1 MAITIRSL
9 GAAGEVTGSK
19 HLVETGTARILVDCG
34 AFQGKR
40 AETDA
45 KNRALLGDIDPA
57 SIDALVLTHAH
68 YDHCGLVPLLVKRGF
83 AGNIYATS
91 ATRDLANLVMMD
103 SAHIQARDAD
113 YLSRQAAKKRE
124 KFDFKPL
131 YNDMDVVRAMGQFVT
146 MSYYRTLPIAEGVT
160 LEFLDAGHIL
170 GSSLVKL
177 VIDGKGK
184 PGSKGEYVLGFTGD
198 LGRRDKPIIRNPDPL
213 DGLDCLVLEST
224 YGNKL
229 HENTGDAVGR
239 LASIVEKTADSGGK
253 VIIPAFAVERTQELI
268 FHLHLLLDEGRIP
281 ELPIWVDSPMA
292 IDATGIF
299 KIHPECYD
307 KETNDAFTIHSEN
320 PFGFST
326 LHFSRSVEDSK
337 MLNVA
342 KEPMIVISADG
353 MCEFGRIQHHLI
365 HGLGNPANTL
375 LIVGYVAEG
384 TLGRKLRDGAGSL
397 QEVRIHGETIPVRA
411 KIEEIDAFSAHADW
425 RETLEWLHGMDR
437 SRLSRMLL
445 VHGEEDSLSAMRERL
460 REAFPVDVQIM
471 KMGNAVTLR
480 Q

>member
-45 KNRALLGDIDPA
+45 KNRALLGNVDPA
-57 SIDALVLTHAH
+57 SLDAVVLTHAH
-68 YDHCGLVPLLVKRGF
+68 YDHCGLIPLLVKRGF
-83 AGNIYATS
+83 AGNIYSTS

-113 YLSRQAAKKRE
+113 YLARQADKKRE
-124 KFDFKPL
+124 KFEWKPM
-131 YNDMDVVRAMGQFVT
+131 YDDMDVVKAMGQFVT
-146 MSYYRTLPIAEGVT
+146 MSYYRRLPIADGVT

-177 VIDGKGK
+177 RIDGKGR
-184 PGSKGEYVLGFTGD
+184 PGSKGEYLLGFSGD
-198 LGRRDKPIIRNPDPL
+198 LGRKNKPIIRDPDPM

-229 HENTGDAVGR
+229 HENTDDAIDR
-239 LASIVEKTADSGGK
+239 LASIVVSAAASGGK

-268 FHLHLLLDEGRIP
+268 FHLHLLLDAGRIP

-337 MLNVA
+337 LLNLA

-365 HGLGNPANTL
+365 HGLGKTANTV
-375 LIVGYVAEG
+375 LIVGYMAEG
-384 TLGRKLRDGAGSL
+384 TLGRKLRDGAGRL
-397 QEVRIHGETIPVRA
+397 QDVRIHGEVVPVRA

-425 RETLEWLHGMDR
+425 RETLEWLHSCDR

-445 VHGEEDSLSAMRERL
+445 VHGEEESLSAMREKL
-460 REAFPVDVQIM
+460 REAFPADVQIM
-471 KMGNAVTLR
+471 KMGNAVTLH
-480 Q
+480 